1 MEDAVDTDRS
11 IHSTREDLKHESMSE
26 TVEMSDMSCR
36 HFIFYPLMY
45 GGYFFSYF
53 VPQRRCRIEPI
64 EAELS
69 VISSSLSNI
78 SHALRLSQ
86 GRRQL
91 VHIAAFFLGSFT
103 KQAYKEIPGGF

>member
-78 SHALRLSQ
+78 HTRCVSPNGAANLY
-86 GRRQL
+86 
-91 VHIAAFFLGSFT
+91 ITAFFFGSSRS
-103 KQAYKEIPGGF
+103 KL